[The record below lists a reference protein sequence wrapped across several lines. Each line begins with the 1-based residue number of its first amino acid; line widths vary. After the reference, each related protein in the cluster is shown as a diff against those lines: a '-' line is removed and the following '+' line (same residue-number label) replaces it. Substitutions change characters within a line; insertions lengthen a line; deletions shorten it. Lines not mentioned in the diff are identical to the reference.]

1 MTLYVAA
8 TFFGV
13 LGLIVGIYWVL
24 VAVPESRQRGHM
36 ERRLRSQPKPKAR
49 LVGSVVKPEDRL
61 SSVGPLNAVL
71 GRMARLSRPLRMVI
85 TQADLSITVGTLV
98 LTCGVAGLSA
108 WLLAAWFSGLW
119 WLGLALGPVV
129 GYLPLAAVRQRAS
142 RRILKFEEQF
152 PDALDLASRAL
163 RAGHAFTTGL
173 AMVAE
178 EAPQPVAA
186 EFRTLYEQQSFGMPL
201 PDAMRAFA
209 ERIPLLD
216 ARFFVTAVLTQRDA
230 GGNLAEILDNL
241 ASVIRERFKV
251 KRQVR
256 VLTAHARITG
266 FVLAALPPVLAVAF
280 LITSPDHIMMLVKD
294 PLGVKMIVA
303 AATLQILGTL
313 VIRRLVD
320 IEY

>member
-216 ARFFVTAVLTQRDA
+216 ARFFVTAVLTQRD
-230 GGNLAEILDNL
+230 
-241 ASVIRERFKV
+241 
-251 KRQVR
+251 VR